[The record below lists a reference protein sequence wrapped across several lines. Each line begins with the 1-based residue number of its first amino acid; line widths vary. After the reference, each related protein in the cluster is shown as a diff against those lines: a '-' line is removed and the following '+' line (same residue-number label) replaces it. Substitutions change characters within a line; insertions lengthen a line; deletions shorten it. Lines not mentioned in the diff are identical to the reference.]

1 MFDDITVIICC
12 AGMGTRLGIG
22 TTKALVN
29 VCGKPIILHQMD
41 AFKLVND
48 IRIVVGFQAERLI
61 EVVNRERKDI
71 MYAFNYDFQSTGQA
85 ESLSKA
91 LIGLKK
97 YTVIVDGD
105 ALYNPEDLLELLS
118 YKGEC
123 LGTCPIYS
131 DEPIYANTSN
141 EYVIELNEN
150 HGEAE
155 YSCIAKV
162 LSDNLKKSK
171 GQVYEMLN
179 KLLPIHS
186 ITVRTRDIDTPDDY
200 NRLIE
205 WYEGGCID

>member
-41 AFKLVND
+41 AFKQVSD

-123 LGTCPIYS
+123 LGICPIYS

-141 EYVIELNEN
+141 EYVTELNEN
-150 HGEAE
+150 YGEVE

>member
-29 VCGKPIILHQMD
+29 VCGKPIILHQMN

-61 EVVNRERKDI
+61 EVVNKERKDI

-123 LGTCPIYS
+123 LGICSIHS
-131 DEPIYANTSN
+131 DEPIYAHTSN
-141 EYVIELNEN
+141 EYVTELNEN
-150 HGEAE
+150 HGDAE

>member
-1 MFDDITVIICC
+1 MFDDITVIICS

-29 VCGKPIILHQMD
+29 VSGKPIILHQLD
-41 AFKLVND
+41 SLKQIGD

-61 EVVNRERKDI
+61 EVVNKERKDI
-71 MYAFNYDFQSTGQA
+71 MYAFNYDFKNTGQA

-105 ALYNPEDLLELLS
+105 ALYNPKDLMALLS
-118 YKGEC
+118 YDGEC
-123 LGTCPIYS
+123 IGTCTIYS
-131 DEPIYANTSN
+131 EEPIYANTTHGF
-141 EYVIELNEN
+141 VTELNEIK
-150 HGEAE
+150 GELE
-155 YSCIAKV
+155 YSCIVKV
-162 LSDNLKKSK
+162 LSDRLEKSK
-171 GQVYEMLN
+171 GQMYELLN

-186 ITVRTRDIDTPDDY
+186 IPVRTRDIDTPDDY
-200 NRLIE
+200 NGLVD